1 MKGSPPPIDRGM
13 CGLFANGLHTAQQ
26 QQMPLSLE
34 SFWAKNEFAQKQRMQ
49 MSLESWLQQ
58 KKSWSL

>member
-26 QQMPLSLE
+26 QQMPQLLE
-34 SFWAKNEFAQKQRMQ
+34 SFWVKNEFLARFPLFGKTN
-49 MSLESWLQQ
+49 L
-58 KKSWSL
+58 